1 MPAHA
6 HALRAPTHPPTHVQG
21 GAHEARGWYDGHARP
36 YPHTNVPPP
45 AHSPQ
50 LVSGGF
56 FFTNSFFLQGGQCH
70 RVCTSPHGQAPDA
83 PTHGHD
89 TPPPP
94 PPPAPPPAPP
104 PPPPRPPPRP

>member
-1 MPAHA
+1 MS
-6 HALRAPTHPPTHVQG
+6 THPPPLMNTRPC
-21 GAHEARGWYDGHARP
+21 AHIARP
-36 YPHTNVPPP
+36 NTP

-70 RVCTSPHGQAPDA
+70 RVRTSPHGQAPDV

-89 TPPPP
+89 MPPHPHAPTPQPHGRTTCMG
-94 PPPAPPPAPP
+94 
-104 PPPPRPPPRP
+104 PRPRAHAHTH